1 MSAYDRSTPA
11 AMPIDLHTLASA
23 SFLSKEDRRAYLKAM
38 EREAKRQKPAE
49 PAKPKR
55 W

>member
-1 MSAYDRSTPA
+1 M
-11 AMPIDLHTLASA
+11 DLHTLASA

-38 EREAKRQKPAE
+38 EREARKPQPKPA
-49 PAKPKR
+49 PSKR